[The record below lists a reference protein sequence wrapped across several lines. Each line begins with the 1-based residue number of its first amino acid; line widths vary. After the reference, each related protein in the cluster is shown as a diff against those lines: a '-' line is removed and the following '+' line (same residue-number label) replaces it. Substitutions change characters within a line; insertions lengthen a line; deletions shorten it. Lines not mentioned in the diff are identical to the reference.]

1 MTDATSGRPYP
12 DGLAHDH
19 AVADRGFRRHASP
32 VSILL
37 IGALLLAAMLG
48 LLGGT
53 RTRAITAS
61 RAAADLTVVTPR
73 ILRNGLFFETRII
86 VRARAAIAKPTL
98 AIDATLWR
106 DMTINT
112 QFPDAK
118 EQGFKDGAYTFE
130 YAPLKA
136 GETLE
141 LKFDGQINPP
151 LTVGTSGTIALSDG
165 DRPLVALP
173 VTMTVLP

>member
-1 MTDATSGRPYP
+1 MIDTTDAKSYP
-12 DGLAHDH
+12 DGLADDH

-48 LLGGT
+48 LLGGS
-53 RTRAITAS
+53 RTRAVAAS
-61 RAAADLTVVTPR
+61 GAAAELSVVTPQ
-73 ILRNGLFFETRII
+73 ILRNGLFFETRIV
-86 VRARAAIAKPTL
+86 VRARIAIARPTL
-98 AIDATLWR
+98 AIGATLWR

-118 EQGFKDGAYTFE
+118 EQGFKNGSYTFE
-130 YAPLKA
+130 YAPLRA
-136 GETLE
+136 GDTLE

-151 LTVGTSGTIALSDG
+151 LTVGTSGRVALSDG
-165 DRPLVALP
+165 ERPLVSLP
-173 VTMTVLP
+173 VAMTVLP